1 MLMAVE
7 FIDFSCKH
15 DVLIRNNDGSLRP
28 MDEPYFENEQIDAD
42 TWRVLSSG
50 DYCYIVRGEG
60 AAFAIDCGY
69 GAGNIRK
76 YMESVAGVPVPC
88 VVNSHDHFDHT
99 CCNAYF
105 DKAYMSELCV
115 KYATVPFP
123 SFEGIDFHADE
134 YERIAV
140 KDGDIIPLPGRELVA
155 IQVVDHAPTSMMYLD
170 RKNRILFSGD
180 EIFGMPF
187 KPLSGGLTSWVK
199 GLGKIKAVWD
209 DFDVAYGGNT
219 TLIDLF
225 NCLRDNLARFDSEIS
240 SINPVFRENRAGDIP
255 YSQASID
262 KARQVLGYAPKFDAR
277 QGFMA
282 ACEWYW
288 NNLKD

>member
-155 IQVVDHAPTSMMYLD
+155 IQVVDHAPTSMMYLEL
-170 RKNRILFSGD
+170 NAISILS
-180 EIFGMPF
+180 P
-187 KPLSGGLTSWVK
+187 
-199 GLGKIKAVWD
+199 
-209 DFDVAYGGNT
+209 
-219 TLIDLF
+219 
-225 NCLRDNLARFDSEIS
+225 
-240 SINPVFRENRAGDIP
+240 
-255 YSQASID
+255 
-262 KARQVLGYAPKFDAR
+262 
-277 QGFMA
+277 
-282 ACEWYW
+282 
-288 NNLKD
+288 